1 MEDDDYKRYVCVEPG
16 HVWGSRTVA
25 KGDWL
30 VLKQEM
36 EVEEK

>member
-16 HVWGSRTVA
+16 HVWGTRTVA
-25 KGDWL
+25 KDEWL
-30 VLKQEM
+30 MLKQVM